1 MGTSLSKFH
10 NIQLQRHSLSYI
22 SYFFLCFCFKS
33 EPLVHL
39 IVIYLIHVKMSL
51 LLLRGKGKVCWSRGP
66 PVRLWSTCKSLDGTE
81 CRREAISEPRAD
93 VGGQN

>member
-1 MGTSLSKFH
+1 MPGLYGLNAFVIIGALQMDTSVPKFH

-39 IVIYLIHVKMSL
+39 IINDLLHVKNPLYSDQVD
-51 LLLRGKGKVCWSRGP
+51 K
-66 PVRLWSTCKSLDGTE
+66 
-81 CRREAISEPRAD
+81 
-93 VGGQN
+93 